1 VRKPRDAGLYFNRGI
16 SHGSVGATERA
27 LADYT
32 EAIAKQPDLAVAYH
46 NRGEEFERIGSL
58 TEARADF
65 ERALELPPNL
75 AASRQALDRIG
86 AR

>member
-1 VRKPRDAGLYFNRGI
+1 MLKPRDAGLYFNRGI
-16 SHGSVGATERA
+16 AHGSVGAHERA

-32 EAIAKQPDLAVAYH
+32 EAIAIQPDLAVAYH
-46 NRGEEFERIGSL
+46 NRGVELERLGRL

-65 ERALELPPNL
+65 ERALELHPNL
-75 AASRQALDRIG
+75 TASRQALDRVE